1 LPPWAQLKRIDP
13 SRPLHDQVA
22 DAKVL
27 IPTTGIVDEA
37 SIRAAQGLRLI
48 AQPAAG
54 YNNIAVHVARELGIP
69 VTIAPGGLH
78 VSVAVRSH

>member
-1 LPPWAQLKRIDP
+1 M
-13 SRPLHDQVA
+13 
-22 DAKVL
+22 L